1 MTRIRREKPLRRGA
15 GAGGVCSFAACLNR
29 MIIDHVSLSRR
40 ITKEGVAGKSLVS
53 DDTNVNA
60 IGTKVNAIGDVQR
73 STSIP
78 GIRLRVTA
86 WGYRNLEV

>member
-1 MTRIRREKPLRRGA
+1 MRRGA

-60 IGTKVNAIGDVQR
+60 IGTKVSAVGKKVNAIGDVQR